1 MSHCYF
7 AFIFYSIADV
17 FYIINFISLLHFILR
32 RMCVCHMFNNVL
44 TYLLT
49 YLLTYHY
56 DSAIHSMSTRNCV
69 SLSGNKT
76 AYMISLLVCFRDRDL
91 LYLILAASTRQ
102 HQ

>member
-49 YLLTYHY
+49 YLLTITTVPSILCLHE
-56 DSAIHSMSTRNCV
+56 
-69 SLSGNKT
+69 T
-76 AYMISLLVCFRDRDL
+76 A
-91 LYLILAASTRQ
+91 
-102 HQ
+102 